1 MDEKGEF
8 IVNKSGADDTDVLVI
23 GAGPGGAGVTLE
35 LVQAG
40 YKVICL
46 EQGPWVSSTE
56 HPHYH
61 REWEIE
67 KQRGWAYDPNVRGL
81 PEDYPVT
88 GFTTPYLM
96 NNVGGSTM
104 HYAGHWPRYK
114 PVDFRKGT
122 EHGLEGTI
130 DWPISYEELAPYYDK
145 NDAIYGISGTVGDP
159 SYPDRSGVDRDPPVL
174 PGKLGRNFANALGGL
189 GWHWWPSDNAII
201 TRPRENRDAD
211 VAAGN
216 ELSGSP
222 TGSLSTPAHT
232 HWPFAIALGADLRT
246 FARVEQIHAK
256 NGKATGATYIDT
268 RTGDRHEITAKIVVV
283 AASGIGTP
291 RLLLMSAQK
300 GHPDGLA
307 NSNGLVGKYL
317 MHHIFAFCDAWFD
330 KPMEGYKGAFGAPLY
345 SHEFY
350 HTDTDRGFVNGF
362 GMQVARS
369 FGAAFSAMGSH
380 TGYVAPWGADHRNF
394 FNDHFGN
401 HLMVFMFGE
410 DLPVETNCVTLDTDA
425 KDSSGLPAAHVNW
438 EPHANDIALANFGID
453 RIFDAAR
460 ALGAV
465 ETNDTGVLNPPPGW
479 HLMGTCRMGN
489 NPQDS
494 VTNKW
499 NQTWDIPNLFVVD
512 GSSLTTGGAVN
523 PTSTIGALAVRAGEY
538 ISRRFADIVDQKT
551 TPSNADAPA
560 I

>member
-1 MDEKGEF
+1 MTAST
-8 IVNKSGADDTDVLVI
+8 SGTDHTDVLVI
-23 GAGPGGAGVTLE
+23 GAGPGGAGVTLK

-40 YKVICL
+40 YKVTCL
-46 EQGPWVSSTE
+46 EQGPWVTSTE

-130 DWPISYEELAPYYDK
+130 DWPISYEDLAPYYDE
-145 NDAIYGISGTVGDP
+145 NDAIYGISGMVGDP
-159 SYPDRSGVDRDPPVL
+159 SYPDRTGVDRDPPVL
-174 PGKLGRNFANALGGL
+174 PGKLGRNFSKALGGL

-211 VAAGN
+211 VGAGN

-222 TGSLSTPAHT
+222 TGSLSTPTHT
-232 HWPFAIALGADLRT
+232 HWPFALALGADLRT
-246 FARVEQIHAK
+246 HARVEQINAK

-268 RTGDRHEITAKIVVV
+268 RTGARHEVTADIVVV

-291 RLLLMSAQK
+291 RLLLMSDQK

-330 KPMEGYKGAFGAPLY
+330 EPMEGYKGAFGAPLY

-369 FGAAFSAMGSH
+369 FGSAFSAMGSH
-380 TGYVAPWGADHRNF
+380 TGYVAPWGADHRKF
-394 FNDHFGN
+394 FNSHFGN

-410 DLPVETNCVTLDTDA
+410 DLPVETNCVTLDPDA
-425 KDSSGLPAAHVNW
+425 KDASGLPAAHVNW
-438 EPHANDIALANFGID
+438 VPHANDTALANFGID

-465 ETNDTGVLNPPPGW
+465 ETNDTGVLNPPPAW

-489 NPQDS
+489 DPQDS

-499 NQTWDIPNLFVVD
+499 NQTWDVPNLFVVD

-523 PTSTIGALAVRAGEY
+523 PTSTIGALAVRAGDY
-538 ISRRFADIVDQKT
+538 ISQRFADIVDQRT
-551 TPSNADAPA
+551 TPSNAEALA